1 MTNTNT
7 RLRRGRHLVVIDIEN
22 IVGTA
27 TPSLPE
33 VFAAIQGLRQALVGF
48 DSAQKVWAY
57 SHRAARTVA
66 FSAAPDRHLWNS
78 GPDGADQAL
87 LGVLDSEHIEDRYE
101 RVTVCSGD
109 GIFAESVARLAGHG
123 IAVGVAGIAGRISAR
138 LRLAAHEVTDLH
150 GVRSALGTAS

>member
-1 MTNTNT
+1 MTNTKT
-7 RLRRGRHLVVIDIEN
+7 GLRRGRHLVVIDIEN

-33 VFAAIQGLRQALVGF
+33 VFAAIQGLRQAVVGF
-48 DSAQKVWAY
+48 DSAQKVWAC

-66 FSAAPDRHLWNS
+66 FAAAPDRQLWNS
-78 GPDGADQAL
+78 GPDGADLAL
-87 LGVLDSEHIEDRYE
+87 LGVLDSERIEDRYE

-109 GIFAESVARLAGHG
+109 GSFAESVARLAGHG

-138 LRLAAHEVTDLH
+138 LRLAAHEVTDFH

>member
-1 MTNTNT
+1 MK
-7 RLRRGRHLVVIDIEN
+7 LRRGRHLVLIDIEN

-27 TPSLPE
+27 NPSLPE
-33 VFAAIQGLRQALVGF
+33 VCAAIQGLRQALVGF
-48 DSAQKVWAY
+48 DSAQKVWAC
-57 SHRAARTVA
+57 SH
-66 FSAAPDRHLWNS
+66 
-78 GPDGADQAL
+78 GADLAL
-87 LGVLDSEHIEDRYE
+87 LGVLDTEHIEDRYE

-150 GVRSALGTAS
+150 GAHLALGTAS